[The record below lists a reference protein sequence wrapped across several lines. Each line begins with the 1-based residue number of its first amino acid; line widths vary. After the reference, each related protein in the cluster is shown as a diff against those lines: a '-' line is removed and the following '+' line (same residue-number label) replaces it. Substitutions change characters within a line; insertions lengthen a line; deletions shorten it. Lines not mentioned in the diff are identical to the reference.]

1 MQLAT
6 KLRKH
11 ASSFASNQSGNI
23 FMITAL
29 TIFAVMGAA
38 GVAVD
43 YSRVSNAK
51 FQMEQS
57 LDAALLATGVE
68 VINGENDPNKLR
80 AYFDKF
86 FMANLE
92 GQSGFGEEFRVTAFS
107 FDPDTGEVSAETEV
121 YIEATLMRAFGHDDL
136 EIRSNGSAIFDRT
149 DVEVAMMLDVTGSMR
164 GQKLRD
170 LKAAAQDAIDIL
182 MPNNSSSGTRI
193 SLVPYAGSVNV
204 KGYKEKVV
212 SGGTQVAD
220 AGEVLASGDTH
231 GTDGNCVTERGGFYA
246 ATDESYKQARIG
258 DDVRTDRSA
267 FKCPRDKSSI
277 EPLTDRKSKLKSKI
291 RGFSATGVTAGHLGI
306 AWSYYTLS
314 EKWRDLWKNGS
325 KPAAYSAGTQ
335 KIAILMTDGEFNTYY
350 YGTTEP
356 GNPDS
361 AYGGEN
367 IDNSNTLAMNL
378 CEDMKADKNGAP
390 GITIYSIAFQAPA
403 SAEATLRACA
413 NDDTETDVYYFSA
426 DNGQELRDA
435 FRSIAASIQRL
446 RISS

>member
-149 DVEVAMMLDVTGSMR
+149 DVEVAMMLDVTGSMGR
-164 GQKLRD
+164 NGKLDD
-170 LKAAAQDAIDIL
+170 LKLAAADAIDIL
-182 MPNNSSSGTRI
+182 IPNRNTKGTRI
-193 SLVPYAGSVNV
+193 GLVPYSWSVN
-204 KGYKEKVV
+204 
-212 SGGTQVAD
+212 
-220 AGEVLASGDTH
+220 AGIRQARMVTNGKSTR
-231 GTDGNCVTERGGFYA
+231 CVTERA
-246 ATDESYKQARIG
+246 DEAHTDASYKDAEIG
-258 DDVRTDRSA
+258 ADSRAVDD
-267 FKCPRDKSSI
+267 KLCPVNEVK
-277 EPLTDRKSKLKSKI
+277 PLTDKKGMLKREVRNFKAA
-291 RGFSATGVTAGHLGI
+291 GYTAGHLGV
-306 AWSYYTLS
+306 AWSYYVLS
-314 EKWRDLWKNGS
+314 ENWRDVWKSNND
-325 KPAAYSAGTQ
+325 PAPYSADVQ
-335 KIAILMTDGEFNTYY
+335 KIAILMTDGEFNTFFQGTEGSGTP
-350 YGTTEP
+350 YGPHAEP
-356 GNPDS
+356 
-361 AYGGEN
+361 
-367 IDNSNTLAMNL
+367 SNTLAMNL